1 MPIAKKPTQDEKTS
15 QSQINAV
22 ISKGGSVAKKD
33 KASSQ
38 KILIRIPSDL
48 LDQVD
53 TDLGLRPLK
62 TPRNTWIL
70 EAILEKLARQ
80 KRNP

>member
-1 MPIAKKPTQDEKTS
+1 MPIAKKPTQDEETT

-22 ISKGGSVAKKD
+22 ISKGGSVANQD
-33 KASSQ
+33 KAGNQ
-38 KILIRIPSDL
+38 KILIRIPNTL

-53 TDLGLRPLK
+53 TDLTTRPLK

-70 EAILEKLARQ
+70 EAILEKLAR
-80 KRNP
+80 KK